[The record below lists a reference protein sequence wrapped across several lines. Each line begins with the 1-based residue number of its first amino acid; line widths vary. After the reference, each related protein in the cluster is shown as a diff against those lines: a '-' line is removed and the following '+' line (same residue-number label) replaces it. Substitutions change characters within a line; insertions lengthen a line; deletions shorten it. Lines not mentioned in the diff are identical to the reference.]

1 MRSVISLFGLFLLVF
16 FLILA
21 TGCGSTDGGISDW
34 QKEPTITVVSNIKGK
49 ILPPP
54 AGASVRGAFSL
65 LSTEGTRVFV
75 EDRPDL
81 YASADANGDFIIR
94 NVPAGP
100 VRLVAHQ
107 VSGTTPYRQRS
118 DLINLTGKFETQVV
132 PEPIVLEN
140 APYSINVTVSDVNT
154 GAILNAKIRVWGFE
168 FTTLNG
174 SADVGP
180 FPGGTG
186 SKELRVE
193 AIGYNGATFL
203 AGFSDTKKA
212 KLYVKLTPTTSTS
225 GNRAPFVEIEHAASS
240 VRTNESIGLGASGV
254 DADGDP
260 ITWAWS
266 TSAGGKFS
274 NDRGASTIYTA
285 PAASGVVDITLSGRD
300 DDGAEGKAVLRL
312 VVEQGSSIGSNPYNR
327 PPLAAYDPVPIT
339 LSENQSDGTV
349 LRWAATDPDGD
360 AVNFDVLFAAQG
372 SDMKVVAQ
380 RQTESGYKVSGLLP
394 FTTYFWQIITRDIYE
409 AVTPSPIWQFKTGD
423 LNNFAPYAPA
433 LPVPEDLS
441 INQLPATLCTWTG
454 GDPDAEDIVT
464 YSFMLGTDKNSL
476 QLKGRTRQTSL
487 QLDSLTLGST
497 YYWQILA
504 ADNRGKE
511 TAGPVWRF
519 TVHSANNKAP
529 SDPVAVYPASGA
541 AGIAVNAQLRW
552 SASDPD
558 GDAVTSDVFLGTAF
572 PLPRV
577 VASTSAQ
584 VYLPSETLQTGTK
597 YYWQVVVRDARGAV
611 NTDSP
616 VWSFSTLDLVNQAPN
631 QPLVVSPAS
640 GSIGV
645 ALRPVIAWTGGDPD
659 DSLVYYDLL
668 LDTISPPAAK
678 IAGNLTVTNWT
689 PQVDLT
695 SGRKYYWQ
703 VVARDATGNTASSSV
718 YSFTVIADSEVDSVP
733 PAILSV
739 TPENGATNVATDA
752 AVKVIFSEPVDKT
765 AALAALSFVP
775 EVAGAWSW
783 DNDASVRFW
792 PKSGWLPGS
801 YNRLVIADNKVKD
814 LNNNIMSRGAAYYFT
829 FASAIPVPSGCR
841 SLAFPIE
848 VSANQSLSVAV
859 PGLTAGSKS
868 WAVAVASPDAATFT
882 VRANRRPSLPAD
894 VDPHSAFRFFESEV
908 TAKLPAGVLVGAA
921 GLRASAVGVAPAVL
935 GESEEFYI
943 PAYGQVATS
952 TAYPNN
958 RISARCV
965 AISSEVMI
973 YVDNAIQTP
982 SSSLIADL
990 RQRFEEVIQP
1000 KIHDV
1005 FGEEPDLGP
1014 DGESRLT
1021 ILLTDSMSSS
1031 IAGIFY
1037 GIDLY
1042 NRDESG
1048 IQLRESNE
1056 RKIIYVK
1063 YSLSST
1069 VTRFGTIAHEFQ
1081 HMVNYYQKQ
1090 RYGGTGTFEAVWLN
1104 EGMSKYAEEVCGYGI
1119 LEGDAN
1125 TARLIKLS
1133 QENFSNLSLTSFT
1146 GLNSYGLSYLFVRFL
1161 AQENRFGT
1169 TYREITRKLVGSALT
1184 GKANVAAV
1192 TGEAFEL
1199 TLARWALSL
1208 YLNRYSSASA
1218 KEYGFANL
1226 NLAGTYNSVA
1236 MPGFVPVDART
1247 EQKVNLIAD
1256 AVRGFVKTS
1265 TGEAVTTFTVQ
1276 NEKNAFD
1283 LWLFDYRP

>member
-1 MRSVISLFGLFLLVF
+1 MRSVISLFGIFLLLFSLFL
-16 FLILA
+16 A
-21 TGCGSTDGGISDW
+21 AGCGSSDGGLSDW
-34 QKEPTITVVSNIKGK
+34 QKEPTVTLVSNIKGK

-54 AGASVRGAFSL
+54 AGVSVRGAFSL
-65 LSTEGTRVFV
+65 LSTEGALVFV

-81 YASADANGDFIIR
+81 FANADANGDFIIR

-100 VRLVAHQ
+100 VRLVAHK
-107 VSGTTPYRQRS
+107 VSGSTPYRQRS
-118 DLINLTGKFETQVV
+118 DLINLSGKYETQVV
-132 PEPIVLEN
+132 AEPIVLEN
-140 APYSINVTVSDVNT
+140 APYSINVTVSDVFT
-154 GAILNAKIRVWGFE
+154 GALLSAKIKVWGFE
-168 FTTLNG
+168 FNTVSGTT
-174 SADVGP
+174 DVGP
-180 FPGGTG
+180 FPGGIG
-186 SKELRVE
+186 SKEVRVE
-193 AIGYNGATFL
+193 AVGYIGATFL
-203 AGFSDTKKA
+203 IGFSDTKKA

-225 GNRAPFVEIEHAASS
+225 GNRAPFVEIEHAAAS
-240 VRTNESIGLGASGV
+240 VRTNESISLSASGI

-260 ITWAWS
+260 ISWS
-266 TSAGGKFS
+266 WTTVSGGKFS
-274 NDRGASTIYTA
+274 NSNGASTIYTA
-285 PAASGVVDITLSGRD
+285 PAASGVADITLTGRD

-312 VVEQGSSIGSNPYNR
+312 VVEQGGAIGANPHNR
-327 PPLAAYDPVPIT
+327 PPLAAYDPVPVN
-339 LSENQSDGTV
+339 LSEDQSDGTV
-349 LRWAATDPDGD
+349 LRWAAADPDGD
-360 AVNFDVLFAAQG
+360 AVNFDILFAAQG
-372 SDMKVVAQ
+372 SDLKVVAG
-380 RQTESGYKVSGLLP
+380 RQTAVGYKVSGLLP
-394 FTTYFWQIITRDIYE
+394 FKTYFWQIITRDIYE
-409 AVTPSPIWQFKTGD
+409 AVTASPIWQFKTGD

-433 LPVPEDLS
+433 LPVPEDLT
-441 INQLPATLCTWTG
+441 INQLPTTLCTWTG
-454 GDPDAEDIVT
+454 GDPDADDIVT
-464 YSFMLGTDKNSL
+464 YSFMLGTDKNAL
-476 QLKGRTRQTSL
+476 QLKGKTRQTSL
-487 QLDSLTLGST
+487 QLDSLSLGST

-504 ADNRGKE
+504 ADDRGKE

-519 TVHSANNKAP
+519 SVHSPNNQVPA
-529 SDPVAVYPASGA
+529 DPVAVYPASGA

-552 SASDPD
+552 SAGDPD
-558 GDAVTSDVFLGTAF
+558 GDAVTSDVFFGTAF

-577 VASTSAQ
+577 AASTSAQ
-584 VYLPSETLQTGTK
+584 VYLPSETLQANTN
-597 YYWQVVVRDARGAV
+597 YYWQIVVRDARGAV
-611 NTDSP
+611 NANSP
-616 VWSFSTLDLVNQAPN
+616 VWSFSTLSLANQPPN
-631 QPLVVSPAS
+631 QPLAVSPAS

-645 ALRPVIAWTGGDPD
+645 SRRPVIAWTGGDPD
-659 DSLVYYDLL
+659 DSLVYFDLL
-668 LDTISPPAAK
+668 LDAAAPPAVK

-695 SGRKYYWQ
+695 PGKKYFWQ
-703 VVARDATGNTASSSV
+703 VIARDAAGNTASSSV

-733 PAILSV
+733 PTILSV
-739 TPENGATNVATDA
+739 TPENGAINVATDA

-783 DNDASVRFW
+783 DNDATLRFW
-792 PKSGWLPGS
+792 PKNGWLPGS

-814 LNNNIMSRGAAYYFT
+814 LNNNIMSRGATYSFT
-829 FASAIPVPSGCR
+829 FSSAIPVPSGCR

-848 VSANQSLSVAV
+848 ISANQTMSVAV
-859 PGLTAGSKS
+859 PGLVAGSKS

-882 VRANRRPSLPAD
+882 VRANRRLSLPVD
-894 VDPHSAFRFFESEV
+894 VDPHSAFRFFESEMK
-908 TAKLPAGVLVGAA
+908 AQLPASVLSGVP
-921 GLRASAVGVAPAVL
+921 GLRASVVSVSPAVL
-935 GESEEFYI
+935 GESEQFFI

-965 AISSEVMI
+965 AISSDVMV

-1000 KIHDV
+1000 KIRDV

-1021 ILLTDSMSSS
+1021 ILLTDSMSST

-1042 NRDESG
+1042 SRDESG

-1063 YSLSST
+1063 YSLSNT

-1133 QENFSNLSLTSFT
+1133 QENFNSLSLTNFT

-1192 TGEAFEL
+1192 TGEAFDL
-1199 TLARWALSL
+1199 TLARWALCL

-1218 KEYGFANL
+1218 SEYGFAGL
-1226 NLAGTYNSVA
+1226 NLAGTYNSVT
-1236 MPGFVPVDART
+1236 MPGFVAVDART
-1247 EQKVNLIAD
+1247 EQKLSLSAD

-1265 TGEAVTTFTVQ
+1265 TGETSTSFTVQ
-1276 NEKNAFD
+1276 NEQKGFD
-1283 LWLFDYRP
+1283 LWLFDFRP